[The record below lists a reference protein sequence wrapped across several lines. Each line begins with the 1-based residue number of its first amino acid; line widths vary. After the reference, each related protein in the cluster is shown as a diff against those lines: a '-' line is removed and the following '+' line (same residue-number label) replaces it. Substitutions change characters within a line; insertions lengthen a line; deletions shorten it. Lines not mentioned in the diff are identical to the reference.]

1 MEHDED
7 EVTLNA
13 DISAD
18 DAAEEITKAVSARH
32 KIARNYVSRQI
43 ARHPDASPE
52 EIVEL
57 LERHYV
63 RAITVAG
70 GAMAAGAMAAN
81 VGLALIPGVAAGKEV
96 GKAGAKAGAKVA
108 ARSVAKKAAKQMAL
122 NAAKTGAGQVI
133 PAGDAQ
139 VQFEITAIF
148 ALAVAELHEMTLDQ
162 DQAHALVYGLS
173 NGKVSQGQIAT
184 MAADVAETQG
194 AGMGQGDWSNWANTL
209 AETLPGGAARDLV
222 RTVQTGH
229 LDTVRAGLT
238 GKEQAAIEYGVGA
251 LTGGV
256 TRFVFGREVVE
267 AARDAFAAP
276 PADFPARL
284 LAHAQAKADEMAEPS
299 KALAAL
305 EDAARSTGSWVS
317 STADQASRPFR
328 RVDRDGD
335 GIPDEPQALSAAKG
349 AGQAISDATAAS
361 TRAFRRVDRDGDG
374 IPDDSQVRTAARGLR
389 DGVASKLRRG
399 SKDEGDSEP
408 ASEPDVD

>member
-7 EVTLNA
+7 EVTLTA
-13 DISAD
+13 DISAE
-18 DAAEEITKAVSARH
+18 DAAEEITKAVSARR
-32 KIARNYVSRQI
+32 KIARGYVSRQI
-43 ARHPDASPE
+43 AKHPDASPA
-52 EIVEL
+52 EIAEL

-96 GKAGAKAGAKVA
+96 GKAGAKAGAKMA
-108 ARSVAKKAAKQMAL
+108 ARNLAKKAAKEMAL
-122 NAAKTGAGQVI
+122 NAAKTGAGQMI

-139 VQFEITAIF
+139 IQFEITAIF
-148 ALAVAELHEMTLDQ
+148 ALAMAELHEMTLDQ

-184 MAADVAETQG
+184 MAADVAATKG
-194 AGMGQGDWSNWANTL
+194 AGTSHGDWSNWANTL

-276 PADFPARL
+276 PATFPAGL

-349 AGQAISDATAAS
+349 AGQAFSEAAAAS

-399 SKDEGDSEP
+399 SKDQSDLEPSSEP
-408 ASEPDVD
+408 AVD